1 MCLILPV
8 TTSPVIGSPSLS
20 NISSPSRNSEVL
32 LQRNSCSHSP
42 WPVGSGFPP
51 ELNWR
56 WLCRVQCVMT
66 RAFSRGAL
74 VVARLPIL
82 PDAAVG
88 NILRIVPGLRCYMF
102 DAIEGGESN
111 VERRCFQVMAD
122 LHARMTG
129 QCLAPAAAHSARM

>member
-8 TTSPVIGSPSLS
+8 TTSPVMGSPSLS

-42 WPVGSGFPP
+42 WPVGSGFPRV
-51 ELNWR
+51 LNWI
-56 WLCRVQCVMT
+56 WLFRVQYVLR

-88 NILRIVPGLRCYMF
+88 NILRIVPGPHCYMF
-102 DAIEGGESN
+102 DSIEGGKAN
-111 VERRCFQVMAD
+111 VERRCFQMMAD
-122 LHARMTG
+122 IHAGMTG
-129 QCLAPAAAHSARM
+129 QCLAPAAANRA